1 MGEHCTPHANFER
14 PKKLIKRPTA
24 QEDSAPSSIMTNAP
38 HDKQRKRIVPGGNA
52 ATKKVSVADD
62 IKKPTQ
68 AQSSATSSEQHIDGF
83 RETHSTGN
91 LSDRSLFAGHFVE
104 TNSKSPARRLLPVT
118 HKRAVVKSYA
128 WPAIFT
134 GQILL
139 EEGSQDQPHKVQV
152 FSSQKTP
159 QPFLDR

>member
-1 MGEHCTPHANFER
+1 MLRAVLER
-14 PKKLIKRPTA
+14 PKGSTKRATA
-24 QEDSAPSSIMTNAP
+24 KEDSALSSIMTKAP
-38 HDKQRKRIVPGGNA
+38 HNKQRKRIAPGGNA
-52 ATKKVSVADD
+52 ATNKPSVADG
-62 IKKPTQ
+62 IEKSTQ
-68 AQSSATSSEQHIDGF
+68 SQSSTTNTEHHIDGF

-91 LSDRSLFAGHFVE
+91 LSERSLPAGDLVQG
-104 TNSKSPARRLLPVT
+104 NSKSSARSLLPVT
-118 HKRAVVKSYA
+118 HKKAVGKSYA
-128 WPAIFT
+128 WPAISP

>member
-1 MGEHCTPHANFER
+1 M
-14 PKKLIKRPTA
+14 IKQATA
-24 QEDSAPSSIMTNAP
+24 QEDSSPSSITTKAP
-38 HDKQRKRIVPGGNA
+38 HSKQRKRNVPGGDA
-52 ATKKVSVADD
+52 ATNKSSVADD
-62 IKKPTQ
+62 IEKSTQ
-68 AQSSATSSEQHIDGF
+68 AQSSATSTEYHIDGF

-91 LSDRSLFAGHFVE
+91 LSEPSLPASDLVE
-104 TNSKSPARRLLPVT
+104 SNSKSSARSLLPVT
-118 HKRAVVKSYA
+118 HKKAVGKSYA
-128 WPAIFT
+128 RPAISP